1 MRIVKSWVGEL
12 VVIILAIAVMA
23 LIALHA
29 VDRIS
34 KAVDAQIKAKADRGE
49 VQR

>member
-12 VVIILAIAVMA
+12 VVIIAAIVVLA

-29 VDRIS
+29 VDTIS
-34 KAVDAQIKAKADRGE
+34 KRVDEQLKARADHGE
-49 VQR
+49 VQQ